1 MATFN
6 QIYGITNLITAQAFG
21 ESAVAP
27 VTNTEEF
34 VSLGKYVLSNP
45 DNTDAFYRAIPD
57 VIGKLVTRYQ
67 SLKRLDRGIQ
77 VSPLDFG
84 IILSEI
90 EIDEIAR
97 VKPNRSW
104 EDGIVNGWA
113 SQALDSDGEAYETG
127 KDDTKFTITNYKT
140 LAGWEA
146 NKVVY
151 DYQLKTGFRS
161 EGEMASFYAAVFAD
175 MYNAMT
181 QALNDAE
188 ATVEC
193 LAIAQEVTGATQNGQ
208 LTGVNVAQAYYDFTG
223 EDITDGGT
231 AAPDAWQKD
240 KDFLQYVT
248 FKITSDITKA
258 GQVSNFYTPEPTT
271 SPDGGTTTYNLEREL
286 NDYRIHVLGDF
297 ARACE
302 WYLLSN
308 TYHENFVKLGNYSEV
323 VAWQGRKYN
332 TAEAGADP
340 AYVKDTFQSNSY
352 VGVDNTEGL
361 WYDPDAVEHEPF
373 VCNGVI
379 AHVFASGRM
388 ISMID
393 HIRTKSQYNPIG
405 ERAVY
410 AHKAD
415 IGYAVRPK
423 EIGITYYIGSVTT
436 ADSGNGGEGGE
447 G

>member
-21 ESAVAP
+21 ENKVAP

-34 VSLGKYVLSNP
+34 VSLGKYVLSDP
-45 DNTDAFYRAIPD
+45 DNTDAFYKAIPD
-57 VIGKLVTRYQ
+57 VIGKFVTRYQ
-67 SLKRLDRGIQ
+67 KIKRLNRGIQ
-77 VSPLDFG
+77 VTPLDFG
-84 IILSEI
+84 IILSEL
-90 EIDEIAR
+90 EIDEVAR

-104 EDGIVNGWA
+104 DTGIVNAWA
-113 SQALDSDGEAYETG
+113 SQALDENGEAYETG
-127 KDDTKFTITNYKT
+127 ADDTKFTILNYKA

-146 NKVVY
+146 NKVIY

-161 EGEMASFYAAVFAD
+161 EAEMGAFYAAVFQD
-175 MYNAMT
+175 MYNAMI
-181 QALNDAE
+181 QALNDCE

-193 LAIAQEVTGATQNGQ
+193 LAIAQEVTGANVNGQ

-223 EDITDGGT
+223 TDITDGGT
-231 AAPDAWQKD
+231 AAPDAWMKD

-248 FKITSDITKA
+248 FKITGDITKA
-258 GQVSNFYTPEPTT
+258 QQVSNFYTPEATT

-308 TYHENFVKLGNYSEV
+308 TYHENFVKLGGYSEI
-323 VAWQGRKYN
+323 VAWQGRKYDLGDSKF
-332 TAEAGADP
+332 A
-340 AYVKDTFQSNSY
+340 KDTFQSNSY

-361 WYDPDAVEHEPF
+361 WYDPSADVHTPF
-373 VCNGVI
+373 ECDGVI

-393 HIRTKSQYNPIG
+393 NIRTKSQYNPIG
-405 ERAVY
+405 ERTVY

-423 EIGITYYIGSVTT
+423 EIGITYYIGAVDT
-436 ADSGNGGEGGE
+436 GE
-447 G
+447 